1 MYRVVV
7 SVVVGGFFVVFLVF
21 GWVFVCLFACGFFP
35 MTTYE
40 MDGEGCFPAPPF
52 NHQVTWEDLFLETL

>member
-1 MYRVVV
+1 M
-7 SVVVGGFFVVFLVF
+7 VFLVF
-21 GWVFVCLFACGFFP
+21 GWVFVCLLACGFFP
-35 MTTYE
+35 MITYE